1 MEGLGIGPDRST
13 WREVIHIAI
22 FRDYDGG
29 DRDRSA
35 EDRRRHRQ
43 LVGDSIKKNIGNIIA
58 EESIIGKSK
67 DKIIKIPI
75 RGIKEYQFIYGNNH
89 PGVVPGTGQEKRGDR
104 YKDTAGGEGQGVG
117 DGAGSVEGDDYY
129 EIDITLEDLVEYL
142 FEDLELPHMERK
154 KFSYVETEK
163 SNKRWGIQRKG
174 IPPRLSKKRSM
185 QEKIKRKKMVE
196 RSYREMEQEM
206 PDERF
211 PFREDDLRYHRI
223 KEELRPQSNAVVM
236 CLMDNSGSMYQEK
249 KYLARS
255 FFFLLYQFVKYRYV
269 NVELVFINH
278 TTTAREANEDEFF
291 HQGESGGTFIS
302 SAYEKALE
310 IIQERYNPEIW
321 NIYAFHCS
329 DGDNWPQDTTQAIAK
344 AIELCSKSNLFGYGE
359 IRVNAGSYSNPNSML
374 NKFESSITA
383 DNFIAV
389 CISNK
394 EDIWPAFRDLLRVSD
409 KE

>member
-1 MEGLGIGPDRST
+1 M
-13 WREVIHIAI
+13 AI
-22 FRDYDGG
+22 FRDYDSGG
-29 DRDRSA
+29 RDRSA

-43 LVGDSIKKNIGNIIA
+43 LVEDSIKKNIGNIIA

-75 RGIKEYQFIYGNNH
+75 RGLREYQFVFGKNH
-89 PGVVPGTGQEKRGDR
+89 PGVVPGTGDEKRGDR
-104 YKDTAGGEGQGVG
+104 YKGAASSEGEGS
-117 DGAGSVEGDDYY
+117 DEGAGTAEGEDYY
-129 EIDITLEDLVEYL
+129 EIDITLEDLIEYL

-154 KFSYVETEK
+154 KFSYIETEK
-163 SNKRWGIQRKG
+163 TNKRWGIQRKG

-185 QEKIKRKKMVE
+185 QERIKRKKMVE
-196 RSYREMEQEM
+196 RSHREMDMQI
-206 PDERF
+206 DNERF
-211 PFREDDLRYHRI
+211 PFSEEDLRYHKI

-236 CLMDNSGSMYQEK
+236 CLMDNSGSMYQNK

-278 TTTAREANEDEFF
+278 TTTAQEVNEDEFF
-291 HQGESGGTFIS
+291 HRAESGGTFIS

-310 IIQERYNPEIW
+310 IIQERYSPEIW

-329 DGDNWPQDTTQAIAK
+329 DGDNWPVDTPK
-344 AIELCSKSNLFGYGE
+344 AINRANDLCSQCNLFGYGE
-359 IRVNAGSYSNPNSML
+359 IRLTTGSYQSSDTML
-374 NKFESSITA
+374 NKFTTSITA

-389 CISNK
+389 SIGSK
-394 EDIWPAFRDLLRVSD
+394 EDIWPAFKEILTVTD

>member
-1 MEGLGIGPDRST
+1 L
-13 WREVIHIAI
+13 AI

-29 DRDRSA
+29 GRDRSA

-43 LVGDSIKKNIGNIIA
+43 LVEDSIKRNIGNIIA

-67 DKIIKIPI
+67 DKIIKVPI
-75 RGIKEYQFIYGNNH
+75 RGLKEYQFIFGENS
-89 PGVVPGTGQEKRGDR
+89 PGVVPGTGDEKRGDR
-104 YKDTAGGEGQGVG
+104 FSG
-117 DGAGSVEGDDYY
+117 GAGSNGQGKGEGAGSADGEDYY
-129 EIDITLEDLVEYL
+129 ETEITLEELIQYL

-154 KFSYVETEK
+154 KFSYIETDK
-163 SNKRWGIQRKG
+163 TNKRWGIQRKG

-185 QEKIKRKKMVE
+185 QERIKRQKTVE
-196 RSYREMEQEM
+196 RSYREMDIERET
-206 PDERF
+206 ERF
-211 PFREDDLRYHRI
+211 PFREEDLRYHKV

-236 CLMDNSGSMYQEK
+236 CLMDNSGSMYQNK

-278 TTTAREANEDEFF
+278 TTTAQEVNEDEFF
-291 HQGESGGTFIS
+291 HRGESGGTFIS

-310 IIQERYNPEIW
+310 IIRERYSPEIW

-329 DGDNWPQDTTQAIAK
+329 DGDNWLADTPKAIDR
-344 AIELCSKSNLFGYGE
+344 AIELCSICNLFGYGE
-359 IRVNAGSYSNPNSML
+359 INLSIGSYYNSDTML
-374 NKFESSITA
+374 NKFITSIKA
-383 DNFIAV
+383 DNFVAV
-389 CISNK
+389 SIDNK
-394 EDIWPAFRDLLRVSD
+394 EDIWLAFKQLLTVTD